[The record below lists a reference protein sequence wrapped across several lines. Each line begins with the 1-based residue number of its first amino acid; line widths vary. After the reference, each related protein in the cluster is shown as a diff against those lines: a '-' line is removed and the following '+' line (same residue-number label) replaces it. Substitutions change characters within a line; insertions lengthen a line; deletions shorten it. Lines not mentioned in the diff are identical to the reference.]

1 MNSYE
6 EQEKAAY
13 RKAEKLIAEQNRKH
27 KIVFRAAVSSCVC
40 TAACAGIWLL
50 TSDNIKSLPKND
62 PSVSTIIEYDPSVSE
77 VNYITVTTEHDL
89 PVITI
94 STSSSAVKKTLTT
107 NVSSTEMKKAA
118 TQTTAKNSQT
128 FTQTSAVS
136 SAAETVHTDNSYS
149 DKVDPSEAVSV
160 PEHKLCDTVP
170 SVTSLNTTA
179 LSGTVTIMRSE
190 HILTAASN
198 TTIDTAVSTIAKS
211 TDTSLSS
218 FSNTNVT
225 MVSDTSTSTTTTV
238 LQNEFDNT
246 AYDLKKVR
254 ISKFKV
260 DKFLGTTLD
269 LSNHELSE
277 GKVFSING
285 ISKEYAVII
294 THDDQN
300 YYLYTNNNYIPLNL
314 EQFIDDTSLKQ
325 EASIKNIVIYN
336 NDIFHIYTE
345 DHSTLIWKMLNSNAD
360 SECIKKEKLPALLNK
375 KAEIIMDIPIL
386 GLYDTKITIYNQG
399 ILKAELSEDIYFN
412 IDEMI
417 VENFIKD
424 LDKLHF

>member
-1 MNSYE
+1 MDRFEKHAEYIME
-6 EQEKAAY
+6 RGDRILAEKAN
-13 RKAEKLIAEQNRKH
+13 KAKMIKRFSL
-27 KIVFRAAVSSCVC
+27 SG
-40 TAACAGIWLL
+40 AGIIAAAIVGIFTLH
-50 TSDNIKSLPKND
+50 SA
-62 PSVSTIIEYDPSVSE
+62 PSVPERIPVVSE
-77 VNYITVTTEHDL
+77 VISTTSGYVSDTVTTVPATAQTKAAKTTVDTT
-89 PVITI
+89 PT
-94 STSSSAVKKTLTT
+94 AAKVKELTT
-107 NVSSTEMKKAA
+107 NISRSEMTAADTTSQA
-118 TQTTAKNSQT
+118 TQTMAVAPVVQSEVISTLLQPES
-128 FTQTSAVS
+128 TS
-136 SAAETVHTDNSYS
+136 TV
-149 DKVDPSEAVSV
+149 
-160 PEHKLCDTVP
+160 
-170 SVTSLNTTA
+170 